1 METAHELFL
10 HGLSDILDGER
21 QLVEALEKHAE
32 QASRPE
38 LKKAFESHR
47 QQTEKQVERLEQVF
61 ESLGEQPES
70 TECKGIKGLIEE
82 HETFMEE
89 EEPSPDLADIESV
102 IGAAKVEAYEI
113 NEYEGLI
120 RLGQQ
125 MKHKKA
131 VQLLN
136 QNLREEQQTLKKMQ
150 AFSKKLKPEN
160 MGMEEE
166 EEQGGR
172 KQLRGTGRSRRVA

>member
-1 METAHELFL
+1 MQTAHELFL

-47 QQTEKQVERLEQVF
+47 QQTEKQVERLQQVF
-61 ESLGEQPES
+61 EELGEKPDE

-125 MKHKKA
+125 MGHRKA

-136 QNLREEQQTLKKMQ
+136 QNLKEEQQTLKKMQ
-150 AFSKKLKPEN
+150 GFSKKLKPEN
-160 MGMEEE
+160 MGMEEPE
-166 EEQGGR
+166 EPKQARSAGR
-172 KQLRGTGRSRRVA
+172 GRSRRVA